1 MVVITAV
8 YLLGF
13 GSGVK
18 KGFPYTWAKSIQM
31 YIKVGFQ
38 SDTVDL
44 RKCSIPELTTLPD
57 NFSVIIGHAYGTHKN
72 AQYNDFIADSVNEF
86 LVKNKN
92 YIETIV
98 FTGDVFSVPSKQK
111 WERLFDKFG
120 SREMVLVAPGN
131 HDVGNTPNDSTL
143 SYYRE
148 TIGKDYYK
156 FKNKGYSFIV
166 TNSQLWKAN
175 VENESEK
182 HDNWFK
188 KTLRDKSVSDNPV
201 FVIGHYPLYIE
212 TLEEK
217 EAYYNI
223 PLTKRK
229 EILNLFKQNNVK
241 AYLTG
246 HTHETVINNYENIQL
261 ISGSS
266 TSKNFD
272 KSPLGFRVW
281 KVRLDTIT
289 HHFESLHST
298 IIEKNI
304 IDKN

>member
-1 MVVITAV
+1 MHKVMLHVLENDIIMFQINKYFIILLFVFFISCTENKQRPFSFVQLCDTQLGTGGYDHSLNSFKMAVKQINKLDHDFVVICGDLV
-8 YLLGF
+8 NNPNDSSF
-13 GSGVK
+13 SDFK
-18 KGFPYTWAKSIQM
+18 EIMKGFKMPCYT
-31 YIKVGFQ
+31 
-38 SDTVDL
+38 
-44 RKCSIPELTTLPD
+44 
-57 NFSVIIGHAYGTHKN
+57 
-72 AQYNDFIADSVNEF
+72 
-86 LVKNKN
+86 
-92 YIETIV
+92 
-98 FTGDVFSVPSKQK
+98 
-111 WERLFDKFG
+111 
-120 SREMVLVAPGN
+120 APGN
-131 HDVGNTPNDSTL
+131 HDVGNIPDDNSL
-143 SYYRE
+143 SYYRK

-166 TNSQLWKAN
+166 TNTQLWKAN

-188 KTLRDKSVSDNPV
+188 KTPQDKSVSDNPV

-223 PLTKRK
+223 PINKRK

-261 ISGSS
+261 ISGS
-266 TSKNFD
+266 TISKNFD

-289 HHFESLHST
+289 HHFESLQST

>member
-1 MVVITAV
+1 MLYINKYFIISLFIFLISCTEREQRPFSFVQLCDTLLGTGGYDHSLNSFKMAVKQINKLNPDFVVICGDLV
-8 YLLGF
+8 NDSNDSSFSDFKEIMGGF
-13 GSGVK
+13 K
-18 KGFPYTWAKSIQM
+18 MPCYT
-31 YIKVGFQ
+31 
-38 SDTVDL
+38 
-44 RKCSIPELTTLPD
+44 
-57 NFSVIIGHAYGTHKN
+57 
-72 AQYNDFIADSVNEF
+72 
-86 LVKNKN
+86 
-92 YIETIV
+92 
-98 FTGDVFSVPSKQK
+98 
-111 WERLFDKFG
+111 
-120 SREMVLVAPGN
+120 APGN
-131 HDVGNTPNDSTL
+131 HDVGNIPNDSTL

-156 FKNKGYSFIV
+156 FQNKGYSFIV

-188 KTLRDKSVSDNPV
+188 KTIRDKSVSDNPV

-289 HHFESLHST
+289 HHFESLHSK